1 MVQALDERRSLLG
14 RVITSEPT
22 PRIERLREM
31 YLDSRKR
38 LSIDILRIETRVMKE
53 TEGEPMVT
61 RRSKV
66 FVEVVRGIPISIFPN
81 QLIVG
86 SASSQIGDVP
96 VSSHMFP
103 SLPGVRPGGGGQKRS
118 NEDRDRFAIHKPRMG
133 FEVKD
138 ELRRELNEEIIP
150 YWRGDGNYEK
160 TPYGRNYQKLTPEL
174 LNLSLINPKNILSPP
189 TVITGANMG
198 VASGHNAVDY
208 EKVVKKGFLG
218 IKKEAEERLNRIN
231 SNDPNE
237 SKKIPFLKGV
247 ILSMEA
253 SAEIGKRYAILAREM
268 AAEEDDPERKA
279 DLLRIA
285 KVCDRVP
292 AYPAETFYEALQSV
306 WFTHVLLHL
315 EAAPSAS
322 HSAAKVD
329 QYLFP
334 YYEKDIR
341 EGRLTK
347 EDAQE
352 LIDCFMFKYSEHGGG
367 GSSISVSGFKSD
379 GSDATND
386 LSYMFIEGA
395 MHKRQIWP
403 NLDVLMHSKTP
414 EDLLIKAC
422 QYTSL
427 GLGAPVFINN
437 DVLIVYALTRVT
449 ADGPPISLQDARAWG
464 KMGCVEPIWPGKDRG
479 GNWTSCLSLG
489 ACMEFVMT
497 NGMSRF
503 HNKKLG
509 LETADPRQFN
519 SFEEIREAYQ
529 KQLAWMVKN
538 ATTIANLSWRTR
550 AELYPSPFESALIED
565 CIERGISKEDGGA
578 YFNNNSWVLAAGATD
593 VGDSLTAIKK
603 VIFDE
608 KKFTIPHLCDAL
620 DCNFEGYE
628 ELRQELLNAAK
639 FGNDDDYADEQ
650 TAWVKHMWQVESL
663 QHDNE
668 MGGRW
673 FAEGGPVGMEVVEGV
688 MLGALP
694 SGRKAGEPMAPSE
707 SPCAGMDI
715 NGPTAVI
722 KSAGKVD
729 NTELNGG
736 MVLNMTLDPMIFE
749 NNDGFKKLAD
759 LLRTFVDEKI
769 YHVQFNVVTA
779 DKLRAAQKEPYKHRD
794 IVVKVSGFNA
804 FFVDLSKSVQD
815 HVIARTEHR
824 M

>member
-1 MVQALDERRSLLG
+1 
-14 RVITSEPT
+14 
-22 PRIERLREM
+22 M
-31 YLDSRKR
+31 YLDSNKK
-38 LSIDILRIETRVMKE
+38 LSIDVLRIETRVMKE

-66 FVEVVRGIPISIFPN
+66 FAEVVRCIPISILPD

-86 SASSQIGDVP
+86 SVSSQLGDVP
-96 VSSHMFP
+96 VSSHNFP
-103 SLPGVRPGGGGQKRS
+103 SVPGMRPGGGGQRS
-118 NEDRDRFAIHKPRMG
+118 PEKDRDRFAIHKPRTG

-138 ELRRELNEEIIP
+138 ELRRELKEGIIP
-150 YWRGDGNYEK
+150 YWKGDGNYEK
-160 TPYGRNYQKLTPEL
+160 TAYGRNYQKLTPEL
-174 LNLSLINPKNILSPP
+174 LNLSLINPENILSPP

-198 VASGHNAVDY
+198 VTSGHNAVDY
-208 EKVVKKGFLG
+208 EKVVNKGFLG
-218 IKKEAEERLNRIN
+218 IMKEAKERLNRIS
-231 SNDPNE
+231 SNDPEE

-247 ILSMEA
+247 IMSMKA
-253 SAEIGKRYAILAREM
+253 SAEIGERYAVLAREM
-268 AAEEDDPERKA
+268 AKDENDPNRKT

-285 KVCDRVP
+285 SVCERVP
-292 AYPAETFYEALQSV
+292 ANPAATFHEALQSV

-315 EAAPSAS
+315 EATTSAS

-329 QYLFP
+329 QYLYP
-334 YYEKDIR
+334 YYEGDIR

-347 EDAQE
+347 KDAQE

-367 GSSISVSGFKSD
+367 GSSISVGGFKSD
-379 GSDATND
+379 GSDATNE

-395 MHKRQIWP
+395 MHKRLVWP

-437 DVLIVYALTRVT
+437 DVLVTYALTRT
-449 ADGPPISLQDARAWG
+449 TPDGPPITLQDARAWG

-503 HNKKLG
+503 HNRNLG
-509 LETADPRQFN
+509 LETGDPRHFK
-519 SFEEIREAYQ
+519 SFEEVREAYL
-529 KQLAWMVKN
+529 KQMDWMVKN
-538 ATTIANLSWRTR
+538 AVKIGNISWRTR

-608 KKFTIPHLCDAL
+608 KKFTMNQLCDAL
-620 DCNFEGYE
+620 DSNFEGYE
-628 ELRQELLNAAK
+628 NLHQMLLNAPK

-650 TAWVKHMWQVESL
+650 TAWVKHIWQTESL
-663 QHDNE
+663 KHDNE

-673 FAEGGPVGMEVVEGV
+673 FAEGGPVGMEVVEGAL
-688 MLGALP
+688 LGALP
-694 SGRKAGEPMAPSE
+694 SGRKAWEPMAPSE
-707 SPCAGMDI
+707 SPCAGMDT

-729 NTELNGG
+729 NVELNGG

-749 NNDGFKKLAD
+749 SNDGFKKLAD
-759 LLRTFVDEKI
+759 LLRTFIDEKI
-769 YHVQFNVVTA
+769 YHVQFNVVKA
-779 DKLRAAQKEPYKHRD
+779 DKLRAAQKEPYKYRN

-804 FFVDLSKSVQD
+804 FFVDLAKSIQD

>member
-1 MVQALDERRSLLG
+1 
-14 RVITSEPT
+14 
-22 PRIERLREM
+22 
-31 YLDSRKR
+31 
-38 LSIDILRIETRVMKE
+38 
-53 TEGEPMVT
+53 
-61 RRSKV
+61 
-66 FVEVVRGIPISIFPN
+66 
-81 QLIVG
+81 
-86 SASSQIGDVP
+86 
-96 VSSHMFP
+96 
-103 SLPGVRPGGGGQKRS
+103 
-118 NEDRDRFAIHKPRMG
+118 
-133 FEVKD
+133 
-138 ELRRELNEEIIP
+138 
-150 YWRGDGNYEK
+150 
-160 TPYGRNYQKLTPEL
+160 
-174 LNLSLINPKNILSPP
+174 
-189 TVITGANMG
+189 
-198 VASGHNAVDY
+198 
-208 EKVVKKGFLG
+208 
-218 IKKEAEERLNRIN
+218 
-231 SNDPNE
+231 
-237 SKKIPFLKGV
+237 
-247 ILSMEA
+247 
-253 SAEIGKRYAILAREM
+253 
-268 AAEEDDPERKA
+268 
-279 DLLRIA
+279 
-285 KVCDRVP
+285 
-292 AYPAETFYEALQSV
+292 
-306 WFTHVLLHL
+306 
-315 EAAPSAS
+315 
-322 HSAAKVD
+322 
-329 QYLFP
+329 
-334 YYEKDIR
+334 
-341 EGRLTK
+341 
-347 EDAQE
+347 
-352 LIDCFMFKYSEHGGG
+352 MFKYSEHGGG
-367 GSSISVSGFKSD
+367 GSSISVGGFKSD
-379 GSDATND
+379 GSDATNE

-422 QYTSL
+422 QYASL

-437 DVLIVYALTRVT
+437 DVLVIYALTRAT

-509 LETADPRQFN
+509 LETGDPRQFN
-519 SFEEIREAYQ
+519 SFEEIREAYR

-550 AELYPSPFESALIED
+550 AELYPSPFESALIEN
-565 CIERGISKEDGGA
+565 CIERGISKEEGGA

-608 KKFTIPHLCDAL
+608 KKFTLPHLCDAL

-663 QHDNE
+663 KHDNE

-736 MVLNMTLDPMIFE
+736 MVLNMTLDPMLFE
-749 NNDGFKKLAD
+749 SDDGFKKLAD

-769 YHVQFNVVTA
+769 YHVQFNVVNA

>member
-1 MVQALDERRSLLG
+1 MVQSLIERKSLVD

-22 PRIERLREM
+22 PRIDKLREM

-66 FVEVVRGIPISIFPN
+66 FAEVVRGIPISIFPD

-86 SASSQIGDVP
+86 SVSSQLGDVP

-103 SLPGVRPGGGGQKRS
+103 ALPGARPGGRSKRTP
-118 NEDRDRFAIHKPRMG
+118 NEDSDRFAIHKPRLG

-138 ELRRELNEEIIP
+138 ELRRELNEEIIS
-150 YWRGDGNYEK
+150 YWRGDGKYEK
-160 TPYGRNYQKLTPEL
+160 TAYGRNYQKLTPEL
-174 LNLSLINPKNILSPP
+174 LNLSLINPENILSTP

-198 VASGHNAVDY
+198 VTSGHNAIDY

-218 IKKEAEERLNRIN
+218 IKKETEERLNRIN
-231 SNDPNE
+231 PNDPEE

-253 SAEIGKRYAILAREM
+253 SAEIGERYANIAREM
-268 AAEEDDPERKA
+268 VVNEDDPDKKA

-285 KVCDRVP
+285 TVCNRVP
-292 AYPAETFYEALQSV
+292 ANPAKTFHEALQSV

-315 EAAPSAS
+315 ESAPAAS

-329 QYLFP
+329 QYLYP
-334 YYEKDIR
+334 YYKGDIR

-347 EDAQE
+347 EEAQE

-367 GSSISVSGFKSD
+367 GSSISVGGFKSD
-379 GSDATND
+379 GSDATNE

-395 MHKRQIWP
+395 MHKRLVWP
-403 NLDVLMHSKTP
+403 NLDILMHSKTP

-422 QYTSL
+422 HYTSL

-437 DVLIVYALTRVT
+437 DVLVIYALTRAT
-449 ADGPPISLQDARAWG
+449 ADGPPITLQGARAWG

-509 LETADPRQFN
+509 LEIGDPRQFK
-519 SFEEIREAYQ
+519 SFEEVREAYR
-529 KQLAWMVKN
+529 KQMAWMIKN
-538 ATTIANLSWRTR
+538 ATTIANISWQTR

-565 CIERGISKEDGGA
+565 CIERGISREDGGA

-593 VGDSLTAIKK
+593 AGDSLTAIKK

-608 KKFTIPHLCDAL
+608 KKFTIDQLCDAL
-620 DCNFEGYE
+620 DSNFEGYE
-628 ELRQELLNAAK
+628 VLHQTLLNAPK

-663 QHDNE
+663 KHDNE

-673 FAEGGPVGMEVVEGV
+673 FAEGGPVGMEVVEGA

-694 SGRKAGEPMAPSE
+694 SGRKAWEPMAPSE
-707 SPCAGMDI
+707 SPCAGMDT

-736 MVLNMTLDPMIFE
+736 MVLNMTLDPVIFE
-749 NNDGFKKLAD
+749 TDDGFKRLAD
-759 LLRTFVDEKI
+759 LLRTFVDEKV

-779 DKLRAAQKEPYKHRD
+779 DKLRAAQKDPYKHRD

-804 FFVDLSKSVQD
+804 FFVDLSKPVQD